1 MFSSWTGLP
10 KRHGKCF
17 ELGMLI
23 LHFQRFCC
31 ATIGASLL
39 GIIYTV
45 IQRNVF
51 AHTVY
56 VIDLLLNVTYIIK
69 CQWLEYLF
77 IDSLNTDEE
86 LCALSL
92 FTFSLQ
98 PNVVE
103 AGKLQN

>member
-1 MFSSWTGLP
+1 M
-10 KRHGKCF
+10 
-17 ELGMLI
+17 
-23 LHFQRFCC
+23 
-31 ATIGASLL
+31 
-39 GIIYTV
+39 

-51 AHTVY
+51 AYTVY

-77 IDSLNTDEE
+77 IDILNTDEV
-86 LCALSL
+86 LYALSL

-98 PNVVE
+98 PNAVE

>member
-1 MFSSWTGLP
+1 M
-10 KRHGKCF
+10 
-17 ELGMLI
+17 
-23 LHFQRFCC
+23 
-31 ATIGASLL
+31 
-39 GIIYTV
+39 

-51 AHTVY
+51 AYTVY
-56 VIDLLLNVTYIIK
+56 VIDILLNVTCIIK

-103 AGKLQN
+103 AGKLQNWHMSDMTQILDMHLSLLPVKCKQDLKNSIWDKKYYV

>member
-1 MFSSWTGLP
+1 M
-10 KRHGKCF
+10 
-17 ELGMLI
+17 
-23 LHFQRFCC
+23 
-31 ATIGASLL
+31 
-39 GIIYTV
+39 
-45 IQRNVF
+45 IQINVF
-51 AHTVY
+51 AYTVY

-77 IDSLNTDEE
+77 IDILNTDDE

-98 PNVVE
+98 RNVVE

>member
-1 MFSSWTGLP
+1 
-10 KRHGKCF
+10 
-17 ELGMLI
+17 
-23 LHFQRFCC
+23 
-31 ATIGASLL
+31 
-39 GIIYTV
+39 V

-51 AHTVY
+51 AYTVY
-56 VIDLLLNVTYIIK
+56 VIDVLFNVTYIIK

-77 IDSLNTDEE
+77 IDILNIDEE

-103 AGKLQN
+103 ADKLQN

>member
-1 MFSSWTGLP
+1 M
-10 KRHGKCF
+10 
-17 ELGMLI
+17 
-23 LHFQRFCC
+23 
-31 ATIGASLL
+31 
-39 GIIYTV
+39 

-51 AHTVY
+51 AYTVY
-56 VIDLLLNVTYIIK
+56 VDLLLNVTYIIK

>member
-1 MFSSWTGLP
+1 M
-10 KRHGKCF
+10 
-17 ELGMLI
+17 
-23 LHFQRFCC
+23 
-31 ATIGASLL
+31 
-39 GIIYTV
+39 

-51 AHTVY
+51 AYTVY
-56 VIDLLLNVTYIIK
+56 VIDLLLKYVTYIIK

-77 IDSLNTDEE
+77 IDILNTDDE

>member
-1 MFSSWTGLP
+1 
-10 KRHGKCF
+10 
-17 ELGMLI
+17 
-23 LHFQRFCC
+23 
-31 ATIGASLL
+31 
-39 GIIYTV
+39 V

-51 AHTVY
+51 AYTVY
-56 VIDLLLNVTYIIK
+56 VIDVLLNVTYIIK

-77 IDSLNTDEE
+77 IDILNTDEE

-98 PNVVE
+98 PNAVE

>member
-1 MFSSWTGLP
+1 M
-10 KRHGKCF
+10 
-17 ELGMLI
+17 
-23 LHFQRFCC
+23 
-31 ATIGASLL
+31 
-39 GIIYTV
+39 

-51 AHTVY
+51 AYTVY

-77 IDSLNTDEE
+77 IDILNTDDE
-86 LCALSL
+86 LCVLSL